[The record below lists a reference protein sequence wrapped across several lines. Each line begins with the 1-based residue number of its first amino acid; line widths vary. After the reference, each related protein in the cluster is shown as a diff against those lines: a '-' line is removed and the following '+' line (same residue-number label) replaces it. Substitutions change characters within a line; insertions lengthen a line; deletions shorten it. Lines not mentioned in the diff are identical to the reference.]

1 MLCSKDM
8 SLERRITKDSIRLA
22 LAEVR
27 NDLKTKAFVYQGFGF
42 ILYKVTKRVTAKN
55 KEPKAIETKAKK
67 AKAKDQSKRP
77 KLKPMAK
84 YLGCRVSGRLGLLR
98 FGKPLV

>member
-67 AKAKDQSKRP
+67 AKAKKAKAKKAKAKKAKAKDQS
-77 KLKPMAK
+77 
-84 YLGCRVSGRLGLLR
+84 
-98 FGKPLV
+98 

>member
-8 SLERRITKDSIRLA
+8 SLGRRITKDSIRLA

-67 AKAKDQSKRP
+67 AKAKKAKAKDQS
-77 KLKPMAK
+77 
-84 YLGCRVSGRLGLLR
+84 
-98 FGKPLV
+98 

>member
-42 ILYKVTKRVTAKN
+42 ILYKVTKKVTVKN
-55 KEPKAIETKAKK
+55 KETKIKEPKQG
-67 AKAKDQSKRP
+67 DQSTRGQSQRP
-77 KLKPMAK
+77 NF
-84 YLGCRVSGRLGLLR
+84 YGIGRQVDWA
-98 FGKPLV
+98 F